1 MSWVITTLSATSL
14 WAVGNYIDKYVLD
27 KHFRGI
33 GGLTIFSGLMSLL
46 TAVVLYFSPFSHFQ
60 PLPQRETLI
69 VLSSGVLLLLYILPY
84 FQAMRE
90 REASE
95 VVPLFQLIPP
105 LVIILSFFLTG
116 EKISQTQIAGLI
128 LALIGSVTI
137 STTKVR
143 GIFRIHASLFYMFLS
158 SLGFALSSVLF
169 KFIYLQSSFWTT
181 LIYTSSGSALAAT
194 ALFLFYPP
202 YRREFF
208 KLAKILPSG
217 VGLILVSES
226 LMSRTAQGLFSFAT
240 TLAPVALVA
249 IVDSTQP
256 AFVLLYGVLL
266 TLLFPK
272 LIKEDI
278 SFGNLLKKAISLA
291 FLFTG
296 VYLVSR

>member
-1 MSWVITTLSATSL
+1 MNWVLITLSATAL

-46 TAVVLYFSPFSHFQ
+46 TAIVLFFAPFSHFQ
-60 PLPQRETLI
+60 ALPLRETLI
-69 VLSSGVLLLLYILPY
+69 ILSSGVLLLLYILPY

-105 LVIILSFFLTG
+105 LVLIISFFLIG
-116 EKISQTQIAGLI
+116 EKIGVIQLLGFL
-128 LALIGSVTI
+128 LAFVGSVTI
-137 STTKVR
+137 SATKVK
-143 GIFRIHASLFYMFLS
+143 GLFKIHSSLFYMFLS

-181 LIYTSSGSALAAT
+181 LVYTSLGSFVAAA
-194 ALFLFYPP
+194 ALFIFYPP

-208 KLAKILPSG
+208 KLTKVLPSG
-217 VGLILVSES
+217 VGIILVSES
-226 LMSRTAQGLFSFAT
+226 LMSRVAQGLFSFAT
-240 TLAPVALVA
+240 TLVPVSLVA

-256 AFVLLYGVLL
+256 AFVLFYGVLL
-266 TLLFPK
+266 TLFLPK

-278 SFGNLLKKAISLA
+278 SFGNLLKKVVSLA
-291 FLFTG
+291 LLFSG